1 MNFSNL
7 NLRNFIDYIVNFDD
21 VNSIINKCNTQSEK
35 GFIFERLYDI
45 IIKFGFCE
53 IFNKDYCHL
62 LGNSNNGKLKKLIDI
77 NEYLEEKVLSGNS
90 GGCSDI
96 TLLNNETNE
105 YIFVSSK
112 YPKSEE
118 DNKKG
123 KSVSYYDIQNIIAMI
138 NDNSSIYKKYK
149 IFLIVPD
156 KNIVFEKANKA
167 NKSSN
172 YITKHIKLENILDEK
187 DLNKYFL
194 KFKYDIIKNKNEDW
208 NNLYL
213 ENKEKLNLRFHQE
226 LITLKTSE
234 LINENNKY
242 FLWGCKC
249 RSGKTYMIGGLCEK
263 ELERKKKLNVLIL
276 TPAPTET
283 IPQFTEDLFLRYKNF
298 DKFKI
303 NNIESS
309 SKLKKINLEKNNII
323 IVSKQLLQKYIKEN
337 TINEI
342 KDLNLDLIV
351 FDENH
356 FGGTTTLAKEI
367 IDSYSSE
374 NTAKIFLTA
383 TYFKPLH
390 EWYIKEDCQLYWDI
404 EDEQICKDILNDN
417 KNIKKLEDKYG
428 KDMIKKTLNIF
439 TKYDL
444 SLNEIFN
451 SYKFMPEL
459 HILSNMFDEDRYLD
473 IKNKLAKNKSKMG
486 FCFETLFGLN
496 SKKNKFSY
504 ENEIKTFLRYI
515 SGSNKE
521 EDCDKTIFTRINYI
535 CSEKNTRLPFT
546 QIWFLPSDNINEISL
561 KLKDLMN
568 EDIILKRYEILCIYS
583 KNKSLPKDVKDEIS
597 KREIEAKEN
606 GKLGLILLAGNMLGL
621 GITLSNCDLVM
632 LLNNTSSTDKV
643 FQQMYRSMSE
653 SKNKKIGFV
662 VDLNINRVLSTCI
675 NYSIYQDNKGIDDK
689 IEYLIK
695 NHLINIDI
703 DMFDNKKIN
712 SDIIINK
719 LMKVWKENPV
729 NNFSYLLKKLN
740 NEYKEFDNSIQ
751 KLLNETFS
759 KSLKDNKIN
768 IKLNFKDEDHENQEF
783 QNGREKIILNDSDE
797 NLNLTDNEDNINHTE
812 VISFTKDVLPYI
824 IPLIC
829 ILTIKN
835 SNTDFIKMLN
845 DIKENPELLETF
857 DDQCLIW
864 WNKKDLIDI
873 IKNIILKYFD
883 KKSNTYNISIQFKM
897 SMKSLIDKPK
907 ELLELISECLKCKDL
922 EVKKNGEVFT

>member
-323 IVSKQLLQKYIKEN
+323 IVSKQLLQKY
-337 TINEI
+337 
-342 KDLNLDLIV
+342 
-351 FDENH
+351 
-356 FGGTTTLAKEI
+356 
-367 IDSYSSE
+367 
-374 NTAKIFLTA
+374 
-383 TYFKPLH
+383 
-390 EWYIKEDCQLYWDI
+390 
-404 EDEQICKDILNDN
+404 
-417 KNIKKLEDKYG
+417 
-428 KDMIKKTLNIF
+428 
-439 TKYDL
+439 
-444 SLNEIFN
+444 
-451 SYKFMPEL
+451 
-459 HILSNMFDEDRYLD
+459 
-473 IKNKLAKNKSKMG
+473 
-486 FCFETLFGLN
+486 
-496 SKKNKFSY
+496 
-504 ENEIKTFLRYI
+504 
-515 SGSNKE
+515 
-521 EDCDKTIFTRINYI
+521 
-535 CSEKNTRLPFT
+535 
-546 QIWFLPSDNINEISL
+546 
-561 KLKDLMN
+561 
-568 EDIILKRYEILCIYS
+568 
-583 KNKSLPKDVKDEIS
+583 
-597 KREIEAKEN
+597 
-606 GKLGLILLAGNMLGL
+606 
-621 GITLSNCDLVM
+621 
-632 LLNNTSSTDKV
+632 
-643 FQQMYRSMSE
+643 
-653 SKNKKIGFV
+653 KIGRAHV
-662 VDLNINRVLSTCI
+662 
-675 NYSIYQDNKGIDDK
+675 
-689 IEYLIK
+689 
-695 NHLINIDI
+695 
-703 DMFDNKKIN
+703 
-712 SDIIINK
+712 
-719 LMKVWKENPV
+719 
-729 NNFSYLLKKLN
+729 
-740 NEYKEFDNSIQ
+740 
-751 KLLNETFS
+751 
-759 KSLKDNKIN
+759 
-768 IKLNFKDEDHENQEF
+768 
-783 QNGREKIILNDSDE
+783 
-797 NLNLTDNEDNINHTE
+797 
-812 VISFTKDVLPYI
+812 
-824 IPLIC
+824 
-829 ILTIKN
+829 
-835 SNTDFIKMLN
+835 
-845 DIKENPELLETF
+845 
-857 DDQCLIW
+857 
-864 WNKKDLIDI
+864 
-873 IKNIILKYFD
+873 
-883 KKSNTYNISIQFKM
+883 
-897 SMKSLIDKPK
+897 
-907 ELLELISECLKCKDL
+907 
-922 EVKKNGEVFT
+922 